1 MLKFGRPVPMLTR
14 AVVSSGWSRPRGSE
28 PHRALDIP
36 LPIGTPVLAV
46 AAGQVIRLWPSADG
60 DAGIWVGLR
69 HAGGEVTRYM
79 HLSRIAPGLQLG
91 QAVRKGQ
98 LIGLSGH
105 TGNSA
110 TPHLHF
116 DLSVPASM
124 LAEVEREA
132 GRPKVGWGQGAF
144 QDPYGYKIP
153 SEPWIPVD
161 EYSDRTRNDMAAAG
175 VVGYRP
181 PHNTTMLVLGA
192 AALVGY
198 LIIAS

>member
-1 MLKFGRPVPMLTR
+1 MLTR
-14 AVVSSGWSRPRGSE
+14 AVVSSGWSRPRGDA

-46 AAGQVIRLWPSADG
+46 ADGTVSRLWPSSEG
-60 DAGIWVGLR
+60 DAGVWVALT
-69 HAGGEVTRYM
+69 HAGGIVTRYM
-79 HLSRIAPGLQLG
+79 HLSRIQPGLQLG

-98 LIGLSGH
+98 VIGLSGH

-124 LAEVEREA
+124 LPEVEREV
-132 GRPKVGWGQGAF
+132 GRPSVGWGDSAYQS
-144 QDPYGYKIP
+144 PYGYKIP

-161 EYSDRTRNDMAAAG
+161 AYSDRTRADMAAAG

-198 LIIAS
+198 LILTS